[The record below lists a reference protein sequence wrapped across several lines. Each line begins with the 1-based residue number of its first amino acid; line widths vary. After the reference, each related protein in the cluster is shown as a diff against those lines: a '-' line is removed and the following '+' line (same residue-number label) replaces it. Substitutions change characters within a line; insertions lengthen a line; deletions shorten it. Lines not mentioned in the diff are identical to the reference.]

1 MPTVASVIAELKQKG
16 TEKGRIL
23 YARHGMPGEHVFGV
37 SVADIKVIA
46 KAIKGEQALA
56 CALYD
61 TGKMEAMYLA
71 GLAANGSLLTKA
83 QLNSWAAGAANFP
96 MIAEYAVPWVAVESP
111 QARDLAVRWIK
122 AKQELV
128 AAAGWC
134 TYAGIVTTMPDSEL
148 DLREIEDLLNRIVKE
163 IGGAQNRVRHTMN
176 GFIIA
181 VGVYVKPLSA
191 KALATAAAIGEVSVD
206 MGGTACKVPLAA
218 AAIQKVA
225 AAGGLGRKR
234 KTIRC

>member
-1 MPTVASVIAELKQKG
+1 
-16 TEKGRIL
+16 
-23 YARHGMPGEHVFGV
+23 
-37 SVADIKVIA
+37 
-46 KAIKGEQALA
+46 
-56 CALYD
+56 
-61 TGKMEAMYLA
+61 
-71 GLAANGSLLTKA
+71 
-83 QLNSWAAGAANFP
+83 

-111 QARDLAVRWIK
+111 QARDLAMQWIK

-134 TYAGIVTTMPDSEL
+134 TYAGIVATMPDSEL
-148 DLREIEDLLNRIVKE
+148 DLKEIEDLLSKIAKG

-191 KALATAAAIGEVSVD
+191 KALATAAAIGEVSV
-206 MGGTACKVPLAA
+206 PLAA